1 MRIPSH
7 CTKVPTRRPGSSIS
21 YSRKDMAFAD
31 RLEAALKTEIQS
43 PQRLGDS
50 AIVYGPAHYRRETL
64 VERGRIGD
72 LLERN
77 IRG

>member
-1 MRIPSH
+1 
-7 CTKVPTRRPGSSIS
+7 
-21 YSRKDMAFAD
+21 MAFAD